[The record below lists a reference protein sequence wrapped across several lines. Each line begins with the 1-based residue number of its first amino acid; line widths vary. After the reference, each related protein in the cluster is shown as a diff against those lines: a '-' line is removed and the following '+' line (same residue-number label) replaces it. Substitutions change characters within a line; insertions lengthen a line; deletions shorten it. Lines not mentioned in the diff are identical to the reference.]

1 MTTANPF
8 GSRRSRAISPVLGFA
23 PGMLLFTV
31 FGLAPAVAV
40 AYFALTDATGVPGIP
55 NHFVGLANFRQF
67 FFGADSAES
76 WADIRRS
83 LTYAVIVTVIQN
95 ALALG
100 IAVVLNGRIRGRTLV
115 RVIVFAPTVLGVTV
129 TALIW
134 QLAYSPVGGPAASL
148 LGAFGVHSAFLGSD
162 SLAFAL
168 TIGVQIW
175 MGLGYSMVIFLAGL
189 QAIPGDLLEAATV
202 DGAGTWRRFW
212 RVTWP
217 LLAPSVTAN
226 ILIAIIGSLQSYQ
239 LIYVLTGGLHN
250 TGTLAYRI
258 FQISFNVGTANG
270 TQTQRFA
277 EQGYGAAMSVIQFVI
292 VSVIALIV
300 LRFLRRRE
308 VQL

>member
-8 GSRRSRAISPVLGFA
+8 GSRRSRVSPYLGFA
-23 PGMLLFTV
+23 PGMIFFTI
-31 FGLAPAVAV
+31 FALAPAVAV
-40 AYFALTDATGVPGIP
+40 GYFALTDVTGTPGIP
-55 NHFVGLANFRQF
+55 IHFIGLGNFRQF
-67 FFGADSAES
+67 FLGADSTEN

-83 LTYAVIVTVIQN
+83 LVYCGAVTVIQN

-100 IAVVLNGRIRGRTLV
+100 IAVVLNGRIRGRTLI
-115 RVIVFAPTVLGVTV
+115 RVIIFAPTVLGVVV
-129 TALIW
+129 TALVW
-134 QLAYSPVGGPAASL
+134 QLVLSPVGSPAAAV
-148 LGAFGVHSAFLGSD
+148 LGAFGGHSAFLGSD

-189 QAIPGDLLEAATV
+189 QAIPGDVLEAATV

-217 LLAPSVTAN
+217 LLAPSLTTN
-226 ILIAIIGSLQSYQ
+226 ILIAIIGSLQSFQ
-239 LIYVLTGGLHN
+239 LIYVLTGGNHN
-250 TGTLAYRI
+250 TTNLAYKM
-258 FQISFNVGTANG
+258 FCVSFNACAANG
-270 TQTQRFA
+270 TQSQQFM
-277 EQGYGAAMSVIQFVI
+277 EQGYGAAISLVQFVI
-292 VSVIALIV
+292 VLVISLIV